1 MPGRDRSGPQGQGPL
16 TGRGMGYCAGDYP
29 AFGAPVQRGLG
40 LGLGY
45 RGGRGGRF
53 FGGGRGF
60 WGQPAGYWAQPA
72 AAPVDEKQLLQEQQS
87 WLQRQ
92 LDAISNQL
100 ANMDKPNNE

>member
-1 MPGRDRSGPQGQGPL
+1 MPGRDRTGPQGQGSL
-16 TGRGMGYCAGDYP
+16 TGRGMGYCAGDDP
-29 AFGAPVQRGLG
+29 AFGAPPPRGLG

-53 FGGGRGF
+53 FGRGRGF
-60 WGQPAGYWAQPA
+60 WAQPA

-100 ANMDKPNNE
+100 ANMDKPINE